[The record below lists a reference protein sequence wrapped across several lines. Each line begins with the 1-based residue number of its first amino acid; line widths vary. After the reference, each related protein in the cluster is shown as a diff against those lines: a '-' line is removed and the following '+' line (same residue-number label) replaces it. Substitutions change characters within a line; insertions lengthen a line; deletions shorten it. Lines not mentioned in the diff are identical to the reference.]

1 MLTVARLTC
10 LSCPGSVT
18 FLNKLGWL
26 TVAWLSISSCLDTI
40 LDELSR
46 LTEAG
51 LGGLA
56 CVTFLG
62 VSTDDRSSALTDLTF
77 SYVNLRGSV
86 VGRRTLDSVEV
97 SVVGSILDVDLSSDV
112 ALVGLLLV
120 SLSADLNLGD
130 AVLGIAA
137 VLLVDADLFSA
148 LFSLN
153 RTTDAVLFVDTN
165 VLFVL
170 SVGAFAGDGLG
181 EGSEA
186 SFVTFPSDVRSLRR

>member
-1 MLTVARLTC
+1 
-10 LSCPGSVT
+10 
-18 FLNKLGWL
+18 
-26 TVAWLSISSCLDTI
+26 
-40 LDELSR
+40 
-46 LTEAG
+46 
-51 LGGLA
+51 
-56 CVTFLG
+56 
-62 VSTDDRSSALTDLTF
+62 LTDLTF
-77 SYVNLRGSV
+77 SHVDLRGSV

-97 SVVGSILDVDLSSDV
+97 SVVGFVLDVDLSSDV
-112 ALVGLLLV
+112 ALVGLLV

-137 VLLVDADLFSA
+137 VFLVDADLFSA

-153 RTTDAVLFVDTN
+153 RTTDAVLLVDTN
-165 VLFVL
+165 LLFVP